1 MWLLFVGAGVLVIV
15 LERLLLFETLPPA
28 AAAAFPTNP
37 IGERL
42 QKPCGTFTRFARHDM
57 ARHNVARHNVV
68 PAPILHAL
76 HARPARASRTVCG
89 A

>member
-15 LERLLLFETLPPA
+15 LERLLLFETLRPV

-57 ARHNVARHNVV
+57 ARHNVV